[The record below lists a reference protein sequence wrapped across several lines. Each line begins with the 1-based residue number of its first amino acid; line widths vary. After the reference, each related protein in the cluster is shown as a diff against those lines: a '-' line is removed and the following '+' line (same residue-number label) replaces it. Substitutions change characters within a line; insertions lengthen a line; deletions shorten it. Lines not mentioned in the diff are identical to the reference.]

1 MKLVQCWV
9 EHPSR
14 SLDQVFTYTY
24 DGEIEPGVRV
34 SVPFGTREI
43 IGFVEHVEETDET
56 QVQAEERLG
65 MKLKPVNYVLDTAPL
80 ITPEL
85 HEMAMWMRK
94 TTLSTAISCFQCM
107 LPGKVKPSSSAAPA
121 AKEKWVRITGEEG
134 SLTVK
139 QLQAY
144 SFIREKGDVLYSEVR
159 KQYAGVIGKLLEKG
173 MVEIYEKEKEADLRF
188 SDITDGEKQLT
199 EDQQKAVDEISGSG
213 DRVFLLKGVT
223 GSGKTEVYL
232 HLAAMA
238 LRQGKQVLILVPEI
252 SLTPQMIERVSS
264 RFRTGL
270 AIYHSGLS
278 SQEKYEQYR
287 LVLSG
292 KARIVVGTRS
302 SVFLPFTDL
311 GLVVMDEEHDSSYK
325 QENQPAYH
333 CRDAALWRCEYH
345 NCKLVLGSATPSLE
359 SYARTIRKVYHLVEL
374 PHRINRTL
382 PQITVVNMK
391 QAMEEGQSGILSDAL
406 CTRLNQTLKNGR
418 QAILLLNRRG
428 YHSLIKCRSCQSVIK
443 CPHCDISMS
452 WHREDRML
460 KCHTCGTMMP
470 LPKACPDCHST
481 AGFSAYG
488 FGTEKL
494 EHELSAQFPDARIMR
509 MDADT
514 TSRKN
519 SHEKI
524 LGAFGRKEADILV
537 GTQMIAKGLD
547 YPNVSLVGII
557 NGDEGLNRTDFRSC
571 EVSFDLLMQA
581 SGRSGR
587 SDIPGEVVLQVTD
600 PSHYAVQC
608 ACAQDYD
615 GFFAR
620 EMHFRHAG
628 MYPPYTYLIALTV
641 SAATQEASDRAAM
654 RIRDHLQGSYR
665 TIGILSLLKINDR
678 CRSRILLKGRD
689 LDEMRNDVR
698 KFLDSEEG
706 KSIRDLRIDV
716 NPMVLD

>member
-1 MKLVQCWV
+1 M
-9 EHPSR
+9 
-14 SLDQVFTYTY
+14 
-24 DGEIEPGVRV
+24 
-34 SVPFGTREI
+34 
-43 IGFVEHVEETDET
+43 
-56 QVQAEERLG
+56 
-65 MKLKPVNYVLDTAPL
+65 
-80 ITPEL
+80 
-85 HEMAMWMRK
+85 
-94 TTLSTAISCFQCM
+94 
-107 LPGKVKPSSSAAPA
+107 
-121 AKEKWVRITGEEG
+121 
-134 SLTVK
+134 
-139 QLQAY
+139 
-144 SFIREKGDVLYSEVR
+144 
-159 KQYAGVIGKLLEKG
+159 
-173 MVEIYEKEKEADLRF
+173 
-188 SDITDGEKQLT
+188 
-199 EDQQKAVDEISGSG
+199 DEISGSG

-406 CTRLNQTLKNGR
+406 CTRLSQTLKNGR